1 MLFLGGVIL
10 LAYPNVNVL
19 LSNYDQTIAVKKY
32 NDKALHYD
40 KVMVKKEID
49 KAKVYNKSIL
59 GTEVHDPFVPGSGV
73 VIPDNKLLQAEH
85 CQIP

>member
-1 MLFLGGVIL
+1 MCIR
-10 LAYPNVNVL
+10 
-19 LSNYDQTIAVKKY
+19 DRKY

-40 KVMVKKEID
+40 KAMVKKEID

-73 VIPDNKLLQAEH
+73 VIPDNYNDIMNVASGIMGTCLLYTSLRS
-85 CQIP
+85 CL